1 MPNYEPKTCQNLEC
15 HFRKICRVLDD
26 IDEKDCA
33 HYIPPK
39 PDPVP
44 IKWEKEYSDSTL
56 MGFTKKQ
63 LIEYIHCL
71 VNNNNVL
78 QETVNE
84 QAKTMGK
91 LFDMLKET
99 KKVDSHEK
107 II

>member
-15 HFRKICRVLDD
+15 YFRKICRVRDD

-39 PDPVP
+39 PDPAP

-56 MGFTKKQ
+56 MSFTKKQ

-71 VNNNNVL
+71 VYNNNVL

-84 QAKTMGK
+84 QADMIGK

-99 KKVDSHEK
+99 KKADNHEK

>member
-1 MPNYEPKTCQNLEC
+1 MANYEPSTCQNLEC
-15 HFRKICRVLDD
+15 DFRKLCREFGD
-26 IDEKDCA
+26 INEKDCA
-33 HYIPPK
+33 HYIHPNPETA
-39 PDPVP
+39 P

-56 MGFTKKQ
+56 MSFTKKQ

-71 VNNNNVL
+71 VHNNNVL
-78 QETVNE
+78 QEMVNE

-91 LFDMLKET
+91 LFNMLKET

>member
-1 MPNYEPKTCQNLEC
+1 MPNYEPKTCQNMEC

-33 HYIPPK
+33 HYIPTK

-56 MGFTKKQ
+56 MSFTKKQ

-71 VNNNNVL
+71 VHNNNAL

-84 QAKTMGK
+84 QADTMGK

>member
-1 MPNYEPKTCQNLEC
+1 MPNYEPFTCQNLDC
-15 HFRKICRVLDD
+15 NFRKLCMAWGD

-33 HYIPPK
+33 HYIHSK

-56 MGFTKKQ
+56 MSFTKKQ

-71 VNNNNVL
+71 VHNNNVL

-84 QAKTMGK
+84 QADTMGK